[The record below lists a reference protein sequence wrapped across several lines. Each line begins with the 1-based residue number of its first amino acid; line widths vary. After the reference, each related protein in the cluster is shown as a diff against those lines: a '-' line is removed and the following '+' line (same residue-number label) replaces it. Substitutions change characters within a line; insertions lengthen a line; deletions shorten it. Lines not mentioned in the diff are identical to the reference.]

1 MRRVRL
7 SYIDCVG
14 GRPGQRRTG
23 AAVKVRHRKATK
35 LKRRKEPAA
44 TRGRGPSAADLQEQL
59 DRLTRELV
67 EAREQQAA
75 TSEVLQVISSSP
87 GELEPVF
94 QAMLEKAA
102 RICGAKVGSLAVYE
116 VDLWRV
122 VARHNA
128 PRELAIT
135 LGNTPYRAHPQ
146 SAFGQVARTKK
157 VVQLRDIA
165 AGEPYAQR
173 DPTHVAFVEIAGART
188 VLAVPMLK
196 ENDLKGAISI
206 WRIEDQPFTDKQIEL
221 VESFAKQAVIAIE
234 NARLLNE
241 LRQRTDDLAESLQ
254 QQTATSDVLSVI
266 SSSPGNLQPVFATA
280 LSNATRLC
288 GATFGVLY
296 LREGDVFRVAAHHNA
311 PAAYIEERRR
321 NPLIRPI
328 AGSALGRVVTTK
340 QAAQIADVQAEPA
353 YHSDPGRA
361 ALLKGAGARTL
372 ITVPMLKENELIG
385 AIGIYRREV
394 QPFSDKQIELVTN
407 FAAQAV
413 IAIENARLLNELRQR
428 TADLREAHDRVTAQA
443 ADLETWN
450 RTLERRVAEQVAEI
464 GRVGRLKSF
473 LPPQIAQL
481 VVSAGHESVLES
493 HRRDVSVV
501 FCDLR
506 GFTAFSEL
514 AEPEEVMLVLRE
526 YHTKLGVLINKFEG
540 TVERFSGDGLLVVF
554 NDPLPCPDAS
564 MRAVQMALEM
574 RDEVAK
580 LSVKWSHSGHDIG
593 FGVGIAHGY
602 ATLGSVGY
610 EGRLQYSVTG
620 KVANLASR
628 LCDQAKD
635 GQILVDINVFSA
647 VETLADVEFAGEL
660 ALKGFSRPVKAFNV
674 CNLRSSRRLR
684 VV

>member
-1 MRRVRL
+1 M
-7 SYIDCVG
+7 D
-14 GRPGQRRTG
+14 G
-23 AAVKVRHRKATK
+23 AAMKMRHCRTTR
-35 LKRRKEPAA
+35 LKRRNESTAA
-44 TRGRGPSAADLQEQL
+44 RGRGPSAADMQEQL
-59 DRLTRELV
+59 DRLTRELA
-67 EAREQQAA
+67 EAREQQSA
-75 TSEVLQVISSSP
+75 TSEVLQAISSSP
-87 GELEPVF
+87 GELETVF
-94 QAMLEKAA
+94 ETMLANATHICKATFGVLYLFEG
-102 RICGAKVGSLAVYE
+102 GAF
-116 VDLWRV
+116 RV
-122 VARHNA
+122 VALHG
-128 PRELAIT
+128 P
-135 LGNTPYRAHPQ
+135 P
-146 SAFGQVARTKK
+146 
-157 VVQLRDIA
+157 
-165 AGEPYAQR
+165 
-173 DPTHVAFVEIAGART
+173 AFVEARRRNPMLPLIPGTALGRVVATKQTVQIADVQAEPAYRISPAYLIGIETGGLRT
-188 VLAVPMLK
+188 VLSVPMLK
-196 ENDLKGAISI
+196 QGELIGAFNLF
-206 WRIEDQPFTDKQIEL
+206 RQEVLPFTDKQIEL
-221 VESFAKQAVIAIE
+221 VKNFARQAVVAIE
-234 NARLLNE
+234 NTRLLNE
-241 LRQRTDDLAESLQ
+241 LRESLQ
-254 QQTATSDVLSVI
+254 QQTATSEVLSVI
-266 SSSPGNLQPVFATA
+266 SNSPGNLQPVFAAA

-288 GATFGVLY
+288 GATFGALY
-296 LREGDVFRVAAHHNA
+296 LREGDGFRVAAHHNA
-311 PAAYIEERRR
+311 PTAFIEERRR
-321 NPLIRPI
+321 NPFIRPI
-328 AGSALGRVVTTK
+328 AGSGLGRVVATK
-340 QAAQIADVQAEPA
+340 QAAQIADVQAEPI
-353 YHSDPGRA
+353 YHSDPVRA
-361 ALLKGAGARTL
+361 AFVKAAGARTV

-385 AIGIYRREV
+385 AITIYRQEV
-394 QPFSDKQIELVTN
+394 HPFTDKQIALVSN
-407 FAAQAV
+407 FASQAA
-413 IAIENARLLNELRQR
+413 IAIENVRLFDELRQR

-450 RTLERRVAEQVAEI
+450 RTLEQRVAEQVAEI

-635 GQILVDINVFSA
+635 GQILVDINVFSS

-674 CNLRSSRRLR
+674 CNLRSPQSLR
-684 VV
+684 